1 MLEFSKNILSK
12 VSFDKSLFQK
22 ELQKSVYWIK
32 KKDLMNLKSQLTPLK
47 KGKFE
52 LIGYSETAVA
62 FRRYFESESLICV
75 INRDSLLKEWK
86 IETDSNEIEFIWGH
100 EEAKYKN
107 NEIVIKNLAPYSG
120 VIFKEIG

>member
-1 MLEFSKNILSK
+1 MDVFFALSHG
-12 VSFDKSLFQK
+12 VHRG
-22 ELQKSVYWIK
+22 V
-32 KKDLMNLKSQLTPLK
+32 LK

-52 LIGYSETAVA
+52 FIGYSETAVA

-100 EEAKYKN
+100 EEVKYKN
-107 NEIVIKNLAPYSG
+107 NLVAQKIVIGGFRWNYTIPKSRTRRIYKSFRF
-120 VIFKEIG
+120 IT